1 MLKINAIR
9 LEINTTG
16 GLFGAELSF
25 VNGLNIIRGNNSTGK
40 SSMFQAILYGLGIEE
55 LLGSKNANTMQ
66 YVLRDH
72 VNYDNQEFDVLQSFV
87 FLEFTNGEKTVTS
100 KRSVVCQGRCPQF
113 VELIEGAYLSQGGDY
128 NIRPM
133 WVHDAGGATN
143 ETYGYHLFLQEFLG
157 WELPEVTNSR
167 GETTRLYI
175 QQIAPAFILE
185 QKTGWSHFLATMPY
199 YNLRNAE
206 GKSIEFLLKLDV
218 AENGKLKRHINI
230 QKQLLTQKWQSLFE
244 QVKSLAQKGATTL
257 NGLTPTP
264 SIINDIKSISLSVIK
279 EEETLSIVDFVEQLR
294 QDYKEMEN
302 TTLLNVGQ
310 TNDLNEQRL
319 NYFINEYNKIS
330 LQIDVLIPDIAL
342 DKGQLRRY
350 KEQLIG
356 ISEDLRKNKDLL
368 KINKL
373 GAEIEMPTAI
383 NICPLCKNTIDDNS
397 LLPEELKETPMQL
410 EDNITYLDAQKKMIE
425 VYIEGQRKH
434 IQDKELHLQAMQNKS
449 VELKQNIRN
458 LKRELIADERLPSEI
473 EIERRLNLRN
483 KIDFYLRLI
492 DDFNS
497 YKNDVL
503 ALSEEWK
510 ELINR
515 EKNLPLDF
523 YSLED
528 RKKISDLENFFLNLL
543 NQFDYSSQSGER
555 IRISMEKYLP
565 MVEAKIND
573 EKIKQYDIKYDSS
586 GSDFVR
592 AIWAYTCALKKVS
605 DLHVTNH
612 PRLLMMD
619 EPQQQSV
626 SIDDFKTLLT
636 ELSKYKNAQV
646 LVFASFNNSDE
657 DYENSTKGLE
667 FSLNKIEGKIVKQ
680 L

>member
-1 MLKINAIR
+1 
-9 LEINTTG
+9 
-16 GLFGAELSF
+16 
-25 VNGLNIIRGNNSTGK
+25 
-40 SSMFQAILYGLGIEE
+40 
-55 LLGSKNANTMQ
+55 
-66 YVLRDH
+66 
-72 VNYDNQEFDVLQSFV
+72 
-87 FLEFTNGEKTVTS
+87 
-100 KRSVVCQGRCPQF
+100 
-113 VELIEGAYLSQGGDY
+113 
-128 NIRPM
+128 
-133 WVHDAGGATN
+133 
-143 ETYGYHLFLQEFLG
+143 
-157 WELPEVTNSR
+157 
-167 GETTRLYI
+167 
-175 QQIAPAFILE
+175 
-185 QKTGWSHFLATMPY
+185 MPY

-218 AENGKLKRHINI
+218 AENGKLKRRINI
-230 QKQLLTQKWQSLFE
+230 QKQLLTQKWQSIFE
-244 QVKSLAQKGATTL
+244 QIKGLAQKGATTL

-279 EEETLSIVDFVEQLR
+279 EEETLSIIDFIEQLKLA
-294 QDYKEMEN
+294 YKEMEN
-302 TTLLNVGQ
+302 AALPNVGQ
-310 TNDLNEQRL
+310 TNNLNERKL
-319 NYFINEYNKIS
+319 NYYIDEYNKLS
-330 LQIDVLIPDIAL
+330 LQLDLLLPDIAL
-342 DKGQLRRY
+342 DKGQLKRY

-356 ISEDLRKNKDLL
+356 ISEDLRKNKDLQ

-383 NICPLCKNTIDDNS
+383 SICPLCKNSINDNS

-492 DDFNS
+492 DEFNS
-497 YKNDVL
+497 YKNDIL
-503 ALSEEWK
+503 SLSEEWGT
-510 ELINR
+510 LINK
-515 EKNLPLDF
+515 EKNLPSDF

-528 RKKISDLENFFLNLL
+528 RKKISDLEDFFLNLL
-543 NQFDYSSQSGER
+543 KQFDYSSQSGER

-573 EKIKQYDIKYDSS
+573 EKMKQYDIKYDSS

-605 DLHVTNH
+605 DSHITNH
-612 PRLLMMD
+612 PRLLMLD
-619 EPQQQSV
+619 EPQQQSA
-626 SIDDFKTLLT
+626 SIDDFKTLLA
-636 ELSKYKNAQV
+636 ELSNYRDAQV

-657 DYENSTKGLE
+657 DYENSTKGLQ
-667 FSLNKIEGKIVKQ
+667 FSLNKIEGKIVKP

>member
-1 MLKINAIR
+1 
-9 LEINTTG
+9 
-16 GLFGAELSF
+16 
-25 VNGLNIIRGNNSTGK
+25 
-40 SSMFQAILYGLGIEE
+40 
-55 LLGSKNANTMQ
+55 
-66 YVLRDH
+66 
-72 VNYDNQEFDVLQSFV
+72 
-87 FLEFTNGEKTVTS
+87 
-100 KRSVVCQGRCPQF
+100 
-113 VELIEGAYLSQGGDY
+113 
-128 NIRPM
+128 
-133 WVHDAGGATN
+133 
-143 ETYGYHLFLQEFLG
+143 
-157 WELPEVTNSR
+157 
-167 GETTRLYI
+167 
-175 QQIAPAFILE
+175 
-185 QKTGWSHFLATMPY
+185 
-199 YNLRNAE
+199 
-206 GKSIEFLLKLDV
+206 
-218 AENGKLKRHINI
+218 
-230 QKQLLTQKWQSLFE
+230 
-244 QVKSLAQKGATTL
+244 
-257 NGLTPTP
+257 
-264 SIINDIKSISLSVIK
+264 
-279 EEETLSIVDFVEQLR
+279 
-294 QDYKEMEN
+294 
-302 TTLLNVGQ
+302 
-310 TNDLNEQRL
+310 
-319 NYFINEYNKIS
+319 
-330 LQIDVLIPDIAL
+330 
-342 DKGQLRRY
+342 
-350 KEQLIG
+350 
-356 ISEDLRKNKDLL
+356 
-368 KINKL
+368 
-373 GAEIEMPTAI
+373 
-383 NICPLCKNTIDDNS
+383 
-397 LLPEELKETPMQL
+397 MQL